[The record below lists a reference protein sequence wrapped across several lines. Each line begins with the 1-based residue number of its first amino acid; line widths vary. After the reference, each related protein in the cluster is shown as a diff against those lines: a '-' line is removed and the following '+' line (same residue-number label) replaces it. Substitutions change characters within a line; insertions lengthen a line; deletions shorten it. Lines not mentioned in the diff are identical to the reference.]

1 MFSMKKRNLV
11 ASLFLFLFCAGYAYS
26 TYQLPTR
33 AIENSTQPSFFPWLI
48 VVFLFVL
55 TLSLLIQSLF
65 YKNTDKVENKKTL
78 GYKISA
84 YACILSISYLILLPI
99 LGFVFANIL
108 LFGGLMIL
116 YKEKRAIF
124 VLTYSIAIPLVIFL
138 IFKKI
143 FSISLPVGILGGLF

>member
-1 MFSMKKRNLV
+1 MLSMKKRNLV
-11 ASLFLFLFCAGYAYS
+11 ASLFLFLFCAGYAYT

-138 IFKKI
+138 IFKKV

>member
-1 MFSMKKRNLV
+1 MKKRNLV

-108 LFGGLMIL
+108 LFVGLMIL

>member
-1 MFSMKKRNLV
+1 MKKRNLV

-33 AIENSTQPSFFPWLI
+33 AIENSTQPSFFPWVI

-108 LFGGLMIL
+108 LFVGLMIL
-116 YKEKRAIF
+116 YQEKRAIF

>member
-1 MFSMKKRNLV
+1 MLSMKKRNLV

-55 TLSLLIQSLF
+55 TLSLFIQSLF

-108 LFGGLMIL
+108 LFVGLMIL

>member
-1 MFSMKKRNLV
+1 MLSMKKRNLV

-33 AIENSTQPSFFPWLI
+33 AIENSTQPSFFPWVI

>member
-1 MFSMKKRNLV
+1 MKKRNLV

-84 YACILSISYLILLPI
+84 YACILSISYLIFLPI
-99 LGFVFANIL
+99 LGFVFTNIL

>member
-1 MFSMKKRNLV
+1 MLSMKKRNLV

-99 LGFVFANIL
+99 LGFVFTNIL

>member
-1 MFSMKKRNLV
+1 MKKRNLV
-11 ASLFLFLFCAGYAYS
+11 ASLFLFLFCAGYAYT

-33 AIENSTQPSFFPWLI
+33 AIENSTQPSFFPWVI

-78 GYKISA
+78 GFKTST
-84 YACILSISYLILLPI
+84 YASILSITYLIFLPI
-99 LGFVFANIL
+99 LGFVLANVL
-108 LFGGLMIL
+108 LFAGLMLL
-116 YKEKRAIF
+116 YKEKRIRF
-124 VLTYSIAIPLVIFL
+124 VVTCSIATPIVIFL
-138 IFKKI
+138 IFKEI

>member
-1 MFSMKKRNLV
+1 MLSMKKRNLV

-108 LFGGLMIL
+108 LFVGLMIL

>member
-1 MFSMKKRNLV
+1 MLSMKKRNLV

-78 GYKISA
+78 GYQISA